1 MRYPQV
7 QQLSSEYQGLVQ
19 PVLARAHATLDRND
33 PLHDPKAV
41 QIAVALGWEPAKSD
55 RHSSPVGT
63 AMFDEEVATFLLLH
77 PEGTV
82 VQLGVGLST
91 RFERLDNGRAHWLE
105 LDSPDKIHLRRR
117 MFDDCERRKIVAADL
132 QHAQW
137 HALLEE
143 HPGPYC
149 FVSERHLL
157 SQSPKNARA
166 VFLEL
171 SRAYPGS
178 WLILDT
184 LSDQAPNAV
193 RNHAFPGLMATAPGV
208 HWYCSDP
215 RHFAQKS
222 AIVDRSR
229 SLLDSANAV
238 MPTLPLWRRVV
249 HRLFPSL
256 LRKNFEGYR
265 ISRLVFQ
272 A

>member
-1 MRYPQV
+1 MRFPSIES
-7 QQLSSEYQGLVQ
+7 LPSEYEHLLQ
-19 PVLARAHATLDRND
+19 PVLARAQATLDRND

-41 QIAVALGWEPAKSD
+41 QLAVALGWEPTKSESL
-55 RHSSPVGT
+55 SSPVGT

-105 LDSPDKIHLRRR
+105 LDSPEKIRLRRPL
-117 MFDDCERRKIVAADL
+117 FDDCDRRKAIAVDL
-132 QHAQW
+132 QEGPWHAQLQ
-137 HALLEE
+137 A

-149 FVSERHLL
+149 FVSEQHLL
-157 SQSPKNARA
+157 FQSPKNAKA
-166 VFLEL
+166 LFSGL

-184 LSDQAPNAV
+184 ISDRAANAV
-193 RNHAFPGLMATAPGV
+193 RDHAFPGLMATAPGV
-208 HWYCSDP
+208 HWFCDDP
-215 RHFAQKS
+215 RQFAQTR

-229 SLLDSANAV
+229 SLLDRASAV
-238 MPTLPLWRRVV
+238 MPALPLWRRVV
-249 HRLFPSL
+249 HCIFPSL
-256 LRKNFEGYR
+256 LRRNFEGYR

-272 A
+272 S